1 MHLCD
6 VEMNLTRILLD
17 PIVYDKTVR
26 PARVHTDVT
35 NISFDLSLAQL
46 IDVDEKNQ
54 IITTNQWLT
63 MSWLDPKLT
72 WNPLEWENI
81 SLLHIKY
88 DKIWLPDIVLYNN
101 ADNLASLS
109 QISTNVMV
117 SSEGIVTWLS
127 TGIFKSSCAI
137 DVRYFPFDEQNC
149 TLKFASWTYDSAR
162 IDLAQKTNIG
172 DLSNFMANSG
182 PETFPD
188 LTYIVQMR
196 RRPLFYVF
204 NMILP
209 CFLITSVAF
218 LGFCVPSD
226 SGEKVSI
233 GVTTLLS
240 MTVFLMLVTDS
251 MPPNS
256 DSLPLIGVYY
266 FSAII
271 IVSIATGMSVAS
283 LNLYHRGKHY
293 LHPVPNWMV
302 RLFFIIIPKLLFMNI
317 EFPIYSQ
324 NQEENLLKCKRT
336 KTSFSLVQS
345 ETKKKQTKLL
355 NKYSSNKTD
364 YTSKNTSLHNG
375 KMTLYEDPIEPNI
388 TSSLTSSDNLHSF
401 DFYTSPPLILR
412 SCTSI
417 QSSNRHQQQK
427 SNDKNNQTYLTDL
440 SNKYSNSMRLSI
452 DYIHRIVEQ
461 NEHRY
466 EQQEQNRIITQEWQI
481 LGRVV
486 DRLLVFIF
494 LISTMVVFLFIFLQA
509 PHLRL
514 K

>member
-1 MHLCD
+1 
-6 VEMNLTRILLD
+6 
-17 PIVYDKTVR
+17 
-26 PARVHTDVT
+26 
-35 NISFDLSLAQL
+35 
-46 IDVDEKNQ
+46 
-54 IITTNQWLT
+54 
-63 MSWLDPKLT
+63 
-72 WNPLEWENI
+72 
-81 SLLHIKY
+81 
-88 DKIWLPDIVLYNN
+88 
-101 ADNLASLS
+101 
-109 QISTNVMV
+109 
-117 SSEGIVTWLS
+117 
-127 TGIFKSSCAI
+127 
-137 DVRYFPFDEQNC
+137 
-149 TLKFASWTYDSAR
+149 
-162 IDLAQKTNIG
+162 
-172 DLSNFMANSG
+172 
-182 PETFPD
+182 
-188 LTYIVQMR
+188 
-196 RRPLFYVF
+196 
-204 NMILP
+204 
-209 CFLITSVAF
+209 
-218 LGFCVPSD
+218 
-226 SGEKVSI
+226 
-233 GVTTLLS
+233 
-240 MTVFLMLVTDS
+240 
-251 MPPNS
+251 
-256 DSLPLIGVYY
+256 
-266 FSAII
+266 
-271 IVSIATGMSVAS
+271 
-283 LNLYHRGKHY
+283 
-293 LHPVPNWMV
+293 
-302 RLFFIIIPKLLFMNI
+302 NI

-324 NQEENLLKCKRT
+324 NREENLLKCKRT

-364 YTSKNTSLHNG
+364 YTNKNTSLHNG

-466 EQQEQNRIITQEWQI
+466 EQQEHNRIITQEWQI